1 MHAAQYCIGLRRCGS
16 SLGPRV
22 WQIAALSSLV
32 KAAVAFADAAQAA
45 QCCYWPSP
53 MQLKRR
59 PQSLTNRSSR
69 EAAQWML
76 SAAVAFADAAQAWA
90 SLSGQ

>member
-1 MHAAQYCIGLRRCGS
+1 MRLKLRPQGLANRS
-16 SLGPRV
+16 P
-22 WQIAALSSLV
+22 SSLV